1 MFFVGL
7 VLPLPIGVFLIR
19 IRRADLPLSL
29 IGLVSVPVLTWG
41 AALGLKIGPCDVGD
55 CMSHTQHDHLVI
67 AIVAFGLLIAAFA
80 VLAFVG
86 KTAGGGLL
94 IVAQLVGAYSMIKTD
109 TAAAV
114 MLLILA
120 VAAAGYLIAGYVAER
135 EAQRVP
141 DYPPV
146 A

>member
-7 VLPLPIGVFLIR
+7 VLPLPIGIFLFR
-19 IRRADLPLSL
+19 IRRADTALSL
-29 IGLVSVPVLTWG
+29 IGLASIPVLTWG
-41 AALGLKIGPCDVGD
+41 AALGLKIGPCKVGP
-55 CMSHTQHDHLVI
+55 CMTHTQHNHLVI
-67 AIVAFGLLIAAFA
+67 AIVAFVLVIAALA
-80 VLAFVG
+80 VLGLVQ
-86 KTAGGGLL
+86 KTAGGILL
-94 IVAQLVGAYSMIKTD
+94 VVAQLVGAYSMIKTD

-114 MLLILA
+114 MLVLFA
-120 VAAAGYLIAGYVAER
+120 VAAAAYLIAGYMAER

>member
-7 VLPLPIGVFLIR
+7 VLPVPIAFFLIR

-29 IGLVSVPVLTWG
+29 IGLASLPVLTWG
-41 AALGLKIGPCDVGD
+41 AALGLKIGPCEVGP
-55 CMSHTQHDHLVI
+55 CMSHTQHTHLVI

-86 KTAGGGLL
+86 KVAGGGVL
-94 IVAQLVGAYSMIKTD
+94 IVSQLVGAYSMLKTD

-114 MLLILA
+114 MLLLFA
-120 VAAAGYLIAGYVAER
+120 AAAAGYLIAGFMAAR

>member
-7 VLPLPIGVFLIR
+7 LLPLPIGLFLIR
-19 IRRADLPLSL
+19 IRHADLPLSL
-29 IGLVSVPVLTWG
+29 LGLASVPVLTWG
-41 AALGLKIGPCDVGD
+41 AALGLKIGPCEVGP
-55 CMSHTQHDHLVI
+55 CMSHTQHTHLVI

-114 MLLILA
+114 MLLLFAI
-120 VAAAGYLIAGYVAER
+120 AAAGYLITGYMAAR
-135 EAQRVP
+135 ETQRVP